1 MKIKTYH
8 IQLLLF
14 VKLMISNIFS
24 QNLDFYNQ
32 SHAIIIGINDYISE
46 SITDLNYAQQD
57 AESIAN
63 LLVNS
68 LGYDQNNIH
77 LLINNDA
84 TQANIKNK
92 LYEVAMSAS
101 EDDRILVFY
110 GGHGETI
117 NLPTGGE
124 IGYLLPVDA
133 DRNNL
138 YSSGISMQEFKQI
151 SEITAAKPVSYTHL
165 RAHET

>member
-68 LGYDQNNIH
+68 LG
-77 LLINNDA
+77 
-84 TQANIKNK
+84 
-92 LYEVAMSAS
+92 
-101 EDDRILVFY
+101 
-110 GGHGETI
+110 
-117 NLPTGGE
+117 
-124 IGYLLPVDA
+124 
-133 DRNNL
+133 
-138 YSSGISMQEFKQI
+138 
-151 SEITAAKPVSYTHL
+151 SEIIL
-165 RAHET
+165 